1 MTARALWLMAIA
13 ASVWLRCAGAS
24 AACSDSTA
32 CLREIGA
39 AQKQVRSLSA
49 RFVQTKHLA
58 LLEEPIV
65 STGTFAFK
73 HPDQVLWKI
82 DEPAFEVR
90 INGAKIQLPE
100 GVEPGMRS
108 MPPGLEGLLG
118 AMSAVFTGDIDAAS
132 RRFNMEAKEEGGDVV
147 VRMSPKESADRRLLG
162 DMRLNF
168 ARPDLVLRT
177 MHLEEAVGDSLDI
190 EFRDTHRNDAA
201 AESALNAR

>member
-1 MTARALWLMAIA
+1 MIVLAVLAVLAVVSFPS
-13 ASVWLRCAGAS
+13 ASAS
-24 AACSDSTA
+24 AACSDSAA
-32 CLREIGA
+32 CLREIGE

-100 GVEPGMRS
+100 GVDPGMRA

-132 RRFNMEAKEEGGDVV
+132 RRFNMEAKEEGSDLV

-162 DMRLNF
+162 DMRLTF
-168 ARPDLVLRT
+168 GRPDLVLRT

-190 EFRDTHRNDAA
+190 EFHDTHRNDAA
-201 AESALNAR
+201 AEAVLKAR